1 MIKKGFRNVK
11 IVHAGSTTSGGQELE
26 KYFEYYGSTKYKTV
40 IVNPLTGKVTI
51 IKQGK

>member
-1 MIKKGFRNVK
+1 MAAYMIKKGFRNVK
-11 IVHAGSTTSGGQELE
+11 IIHGGGAEAE